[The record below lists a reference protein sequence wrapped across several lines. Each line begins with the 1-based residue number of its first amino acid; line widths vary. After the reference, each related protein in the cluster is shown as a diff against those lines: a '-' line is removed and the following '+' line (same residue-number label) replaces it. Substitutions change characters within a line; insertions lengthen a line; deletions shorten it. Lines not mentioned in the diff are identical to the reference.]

1 MKKILFLLLA
11 LMLSAFSAAAQPTA
25 NGTDL
30 KLPDISYAALN
41 KELDKTV
48 AALNDGKTSVEQSG
62 AILDRLEE
70 IQGQI
75 NQTLPAFLTAQD
87 NLQKKIAA
95 LGDVPADG
103 KEPAAIA
110 AQRRS
115 FASLADTYKTQIAQ
129 ANLAKTKI
137 DDINGLILKLR
148 NRSLFNNI
156 FAKQSS
162 IFHPQEFWESLVSF
176 AKFSYNLLRSPLDW
190 YRQLPNNTRKAA
202 DDNITFAVFYLVV
215 AFIAAVYARRYIK
228 TWFGYRAS
236 IPHPDYSQKVRAALW
251 MLLARGLIPAAIIGT
266 FMFWL
271 HNNEI
276 INKTSFG
283 SLLNTAALYL
293 LYFFLS
299 QALVKI
305 AFTPFNS
312 KWRIIEVNDAR
323 AQSISSALI
332 FSAAAVCI
340 VSFFQSLSGQMNN
353 TETIYALKIFANA
366 VKAFCVIL
374 VANKFLYDN
383 DLQNKNA
390 DAALEEIPASAQNNA
405 DEDPG
410 ELSVGAKISLAITFF
425 MSIAFAASLFGYIRL
440 SEFAINRFIVSA
452 LIIALFYILY
462 KLFRVFFRKLLS
474 FRFWVKTFR
483 INPRT
488 LVKANFW
495 FALILKPVLSLI
507 ALFFLLAAW
516 GVSVDILL
524 NKIKNFLI
532 GFNIGSVHISI
543 TSILL
548 GLLTFFVS
556 LFLFRSLKNSFINGS
571 LSQIDMEDGVKSSL
585 ISAIGF
591 FGFIFS
597 LIFGIAVMGGSFSSI
612 AIMAGAL
619 SFGAGLG
626 LQNIVSNLVAGMTIL
641 FERPIKIGDWVIIN
655 GQEGIVKRINM
666 RATELETWNKAN
678 VIIPNSD
685 ILSKS
690 VVNKTYANRMGRV
703 EIKIG
708 VDYDSDLNLVK
719 KLLLEIANND
729 AEVLKDPAPSLLFT
743 DFGDNSL
750 NFQLNCYTSN
760 VYNSS
765 GIANRI
771 REKIVEQFRSNQI
784 NIPFQ
789 QRVVHLIETSVQ

>member
-1 MKKILFLLLA
+1 
-11 LMLSAFSAAAQPTA
+11 
-25 NGTDL
+25 
-30 KLPDISYAALN
+30 
-41 KELDKTV
+41 
-48 AALNDGKTSVEQSG
+48 
-62 AILDRLEE
+62 
-70 IQGQI
+70 
-75 NQTLPAFLTAQD
+75 
-87 NLQKKIAA
+87 
-95 LGDVPADG
+95 
-103 KEPAAIA
+103 
-110 AQRRS
+110 
-115 FASLADTYKTQIAQ
+115 
-129 ANLAKTKI
+129 
-137 DDINGLILKLR
+137 
-148 NRSLFNNI
+148 
-156 FAKQSS
+156 
-162 IFHPQEFWESLVSF
+162 
-176 AKFSYNLLRSPLDW
+176 
-190 YRQLPNNTRKAA
+190 
-202 DDNITFAVFYLVV
+202 
-215 AFIAAVYARRYIK
+215 
-228 TWFGYRAS
+228 
-236 IPHPDYSQKVRAALW
+236 
-251 MLLARGLIPAAIIGT
+251 
-266 FMFWL
+266 MFWL

-556 LFLFRSLKNSFINGS
+556 LFLFRSLKKQLYQRQPQPDRHGRRRQKFAYLGNRLFRVYIFAHLRYCRNGRKLQQHRHYGRSFVLWCRSRSPKHRQQSGCRY
-571 LSQIDMEDGVKSSL
+571 DHPVRTPDK
-585 ISAIGF
+585 
-591 FGFIFS
+591 
-597 LIFGIAVMGGSFSSI
+597 
-612 AIMAGAL
+612 
-619 SFGAGLG
+619 
-626 LQNIVSNLVAGMTIL
+626 
-641 FERPIKIGDWVIIN
+641 
-655 GQEGIVKRINM
+655 
-666 RATELETWNKAN
+666 
-678 VIIPNSD
+678 
-685 ILSKS
+685 
-690 VVNKTYANRMGRV
+690 NR
-703 EIKIG
+703 
-708 VDYDSDLNLVK
+708 
-719 KLLLEIANND
+719 
-729 AEVLKDPAPSLLFT
+729 
-743 DFGDNSL
+743 
-750 NFQLNCYTSN
+750 
-760 VYNSS
+760 
-765 GIANRI
+765 
-771 REKIVEQFRSNQI
+771 
-784 NIPFQ
+784 
-789 QRVVHLIETSVQ
+789 